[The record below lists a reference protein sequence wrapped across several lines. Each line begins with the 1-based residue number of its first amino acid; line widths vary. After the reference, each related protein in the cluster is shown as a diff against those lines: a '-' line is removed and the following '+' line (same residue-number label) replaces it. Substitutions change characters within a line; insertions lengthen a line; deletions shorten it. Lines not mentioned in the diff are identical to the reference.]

1 MNQPIE
7 IGRTYLVRK
16 RGRTVPVKIESA
28 TPLGGWQGR
37 NLITDRS
44 VRIVH
49 PAQVLRPKPR
59 HWFDWESLHI
69 DVGGE
74 G

>member
-16 RGRTVPVKIESA
+16 RGRTVPVLIESA
-28 TPLGGWQGR
+28 TLFGGWQGR

-44 VRIVH
+44 VRLVR
-49 PAQVLRPKPR
+49 VNELRPSPR
-59 HWFDWESLHI
+59 QHCSWEDHWI